1 MSADPKGLSRSADP
15 KGENRGGSWA
25 WSLWGRSADPK
36 GLDRSADSKEKNRD
50 DYDGTSIGSGWRGEY
65 AYMDEYIP
73 GSWICDGDVDCAD
86 TSDEASCWDY
96 SGSSS
101 GWLSGSGSGWW
112 SGSGSGSGDY
122 QDWI

>member
-1 MSADPKGLSRSADP
+1 MHISLTLCDRDSLVFSVYYHRVYLSIYIY
-15 KGENRGGSWA
+15 
-25 WSLWGRSADPK
+25 
-36 GLDRSADSKEKNRD
+36 RD

-112 SGSGSGSGDY
+112 SGSGSGSFY
-122 QDWI
+122 Y